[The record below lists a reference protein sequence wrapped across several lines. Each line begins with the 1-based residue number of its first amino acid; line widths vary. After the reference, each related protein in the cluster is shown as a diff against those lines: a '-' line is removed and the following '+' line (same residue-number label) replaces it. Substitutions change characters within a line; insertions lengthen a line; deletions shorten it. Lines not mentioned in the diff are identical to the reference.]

1 MKTTKFK
8 PYFDDEQLYNFYYH
22 RTNKGFYYQDLQAQ
36 KHYYQAIIIK
46 DQSILTKFSPY
57 SQDHLW
63 KQIATIIKPLRYF
76 KAFIS
81 NHQIDNGSDF
91 DQSFADLNYQL
102 NHQGW
107 FDQKQKQLL
116 AKKWQLYCHRD
127 FGKQFS
133 VPMLVIIFN
142 HQDQQLLQT
151 ISKQLLTILNQHQ
164 VIAKQL
170 TNEQLAQTIK
180 NHFHLNH
187 QDRFGTEVFEKSMKP
202 SFKDFINLDW
212 DDQQIIYYNRH
223 RQQGYFYDLMQSTI
237 DHQSLKHLDN
247 GEVIYYHYQQEQ
259 EHQWVLK
266 QFVLMTTKHHQYP
279 LIKKWQ
285 PVYQSI
291 AFGNVVTKKRLK
303 LKDLQ
308 KKLPVF
314 VQPLI
319 NNPHYLQTKPLVIGY
334 DANHDQQLVTFD
346 LAKPSTVISAHNDRC
361 FDQILSAFYL
371 KQQPMIIQIQNDFLV
386 PWINYFHLEPVAI
399 DRFWFNLFGSV
410 IDIKK
415 DPLFY
420 AKVADK
426 ANQLWTIVLTY
437 QPLISDH
444 LKIYFDQAVDHLYR
458 LGQESALNWHELYTT
473 LINHKIIKIDASD
486 QTQVQLLANTINY
499 FAINPQLC
507 AIWTKSQSISIYEHE
522 ATKLQKVFN
531 GYQDLKTNYDH
542 LIKALQRQSKQTSIN
557 KQSLRQDDW
566 IKHWV
571 DVDKYFNTL
580 GLKDCLMIKLK
591 AQLTNQGVKVDKL
604 KLKDE
609 ELLKLNDN
617 PKLKKELKSKTYFQ
631 FEKYF
636 LAWIGLKLDEQ
647 TYLNVFQSWW
657 KMFVKEIKAAKLK
670 LDQEK
675 AQLPLN
681 LITSIMDLDQ
691 PLILDWRPLIA
702 KGWNQQMLQT
712 ISTAINLLIKDQET
726 VLIFDYQLQNRHF
739 QAADFDHPQMQFLKT
754 DQVDFATLNGQLL
767 INADPHYQ
775 WKQLGFDEHRY
786 LASIDWRY
794 YYYQNRSEQQQ
805 MVIKIIANHPVD
817 VIRSDPDLSNPYDY
831 FQNQISHYETYLYQ
845 SEHLDYQQNLMQLQ
859 NRIKPNQLVN
869 RQAIAIN
876 NQFANRLWK
885 KVLKN

>member
-1 MKTTKFK
+1 MKTTKSNLR
-8 PYFDDEQLYNFYYH
+8 FDPEQLYNFYYH
-22 RTNKGFYYQDLQAQ
+22 RTNKGFYYQDLQSQ
-36 KHYYQAIIIK
+36 KYYYQAIIIK

-57 SQDHLW
+57 SQDYLW
-63 KQIATIIKPLRYF
+63 KQIATIMKPLKYF

-81 NHQIDNGSDF
+81 NNQIDNGSDF

-127 FGKQFS
+127 FVKQFS
-133 VPMLVIIFN
+133 VPMLIVIFN

-151 ISKQLLTILNQHQ
+151 ISNQLLTILNQHQ
-164 VIAKQL
+164 VIANQL

-187 QDRFGTEVFEKSMKP
+187 QDHFGTEVFEKSMKP

-212 DDQQIIYYNRH
+212 DEEQIVYYNRH
-223 RQQGYFYDLMQSTI
+223 RQQVYFYELMQSAI
-237 DHQSLKHLDN
+237 DYQSLKRLDD
-247 GEVIYYHYQQEQ
+247 GEVIYYHYEQEQ
-259 EHQWVLK
+259 EQQWVLK
-266 QFVLMTTKHHQYP
+266 EFVLMTTKHHRYP

-285 PVYQSI
+285 PVYQNI
-291 AFGNVVTKKRLK
+291 AFGHVMTKKRLK
-303 LKDLQ
+303 HKDLQ
-308 KKLPVF
+308 IKLPVF

-334 DANHDQQLVTFD
+334 DANHENHLVTFD
-346 LAKPSTVISAHNDRC
+346 LAKPSTVISLNNNRC

-371 KQQPMIIQIQNDFLV
+371 KQQPMLIQIQNDFLV
-386 PWINYFHLEPVAI
+386 PWINYFHFEPRVI
-399 DRFWFNLFGSV
+399 DQFWFNLFGKI

-420 AKVADK
+420 AKVAAK

-473 LINHKIIKIDASD
+473 LINHKIIKIEVND
-486 QTQVQLLANTINY
+486 QTQMQLLANTINY

-522 ATKLQKVFN
+522 LSKMQRVFN
-531 GYQDLKTNYDH
+531 GYQALKINYDK
-542 LIKALQRQSKQTSIN
+542 LIKELQRQSKQTTIN
-557 KQSLRQDDW
+557 KQSLWWDDL

-571 DVDKYFNTL
+571 DVDKHFNIL
-580 GLKDCLMIKLK
+580 GLKDCLMINLK
-591 AQLTNQGVKVDKL
+591 EQLTKQGIKVDKL

-609 ELLKLNDN
+609 ELLKLNNDS
-617 PKLKKELKSKTYFQ
+617 KLKKELKSKTYLQ

-636 LAWIGLKLDEQ
+636 GAWIGLNLDEQ
-647 TYLNVFQSWW
+647 SYLNVLQSWW
-657 KMFVKEIKAAKLK
+657 KMFVKEIKSAKLK

-675 AQLPLN
+675 AKLPLN
-681 LITSIMDLDQ
+681 LITTLIDLDQ

-702 KGWNQQMLQT
+702 KGWNQQMIQT
-712 ISTAINLLIKDQET
+712 ISVAINSLIKDQDT
-726 VLIFDYQLQNRHF
+726 VLIFDYPLHLQR
-739 QAADFDHPQMQFLKT
+739 ADFDHPQMQFLKA
-754 DQVDFATLNGQLL
+754 DQVDFATLSGQLL
-767 INADPHYQ
+767 INANPNYQ
-775 WKQLGFDEHRY
+775 WKQLGVDEHRY
-786 LASIDWRY
+786 LASIDHRY
-794 YYYQNRSEQQQ
+794 YYYQNQSGQLQ
-805 MVIKIIANHPVD
+805 MVIKIVDNHPVD

-831 FQNQISHYETYLYQ
+831 FQNQISRYETYLYQ
-845 SEHLDYQQNLMQLQ
+845 SEHLNYQQNLMQLQ

-876 NQFANRLWK
+876 NRFANRLWK

>member
-1 MKTTKFK
+1 MKTTKSK
-8 PYFDDEQLYNFYYH
+8 QYFDREQLYNFYYH
-22 RTNKGFYYQDLQAQ
+22 RTSKGFYYQDLQSQ
-36 KHYYQAIIIK
+36 KYYYQAIMIK
-46 DQSILTKFSPY
+46 DQSVLTKFGPY

-63 KQIATIIKPLRYF
+63 SQIATIIQPLSYF

-91 DQSFADLNYQL
+91 DQSFTDLNYQL

-127 FGKQFS
+127 FVKQFS
-133 VPMLVIIFN
+133 APMLVIVFN
-142 HQDQQLLQT
+142 HQDQQVLQT
-151 ISKQLLTILNQHQ
+151 ISNQLLTILNQHHI
-164 VIAKQL
+164 IANQL

-180 NHFHLNH
+180 NHFHLDH

-202 SFKDFINLDW
+202 SFNDFINLDW
-212 DDQQIIYYNRH
+212 DDEQTIYYNRH
-223 RQQGYFYDLMQSTI
+223 RQQIYFYDLMQSTI
-237 DHQSLKHLDN
+237 DHQSLKRLTN
-247 GEVIYYHYQQEQ
+247 GEVIYYHYEQEQ
-259 EHQWVLK
+259 DQQWQLK

-285 PVYQSI
+285 PVYQTI
-291 AFGNVVTKKRLK
+291 AFGSVAAKKRLK
-303 LKDLQ
+303 RT
-308 KKLPVF
+308 KLPVF

-334 DANHDQQLVTFD
+334 DANHDQQLITFD
-346 LAKPSTVISAHNDRC
+346 LAKSSTVISANNDRC
-361 FDQILSAFYL
+361 FDQILSGFYL
-371 KQQPMIIQIQNDFLV
+371 KQQPLVIQIQNDFLV

-399 DRFWFNLFGSV
+399 DQFWFNLFGDV

-420 AKVADK
+420 AKVAAK

-437 QPLISDH
+437 QPLISTH

-458 LGQESALNWHELYTT
+458 LGQASALNWHELYTT
-473 LINHKIIKIDASD
+473 LINHKIIKIDAND

-507 AIWTKSQSISIYEHE
+507 AIWTKSQSISVYEHE
-522 ATKLQKVFN
+522 ASKLQKVFN
-531 GYQDLKTNYDH
+531 GYQVLKTNYDH
-542 LIKALQRQSKQTSIN
+542 LIKVLQRQSKQLSLN
-557 KQSLRQDDW
+557 KPLQWDDW
-566 IKHWV
+566 IKHCV
-571 DVDKYFNTL
+571 DVDKYFSML
-580 GLKDCLMIKLK
+580 GLKDHLMIQLK
-591 AQLTNQGVKVDKL
+591 EQLTKQGVKVDKL

-609 ELLKLNDN
+609 ELLKVNDES
-617 PKLKKELKSKTYFQ
+617 KLKKELKSKTYLQ

-636 LAWIGLKLDEQ
+636 AAWIALKLDQQ
-647 TYLNVFQSWW
+647 TYLNVLQSWW
-657 KMFVKEIKAAKLK
+657 KMFVKEIKNAKLK

-675 AQLPLN
+675 AKLPLN
-681 LITSIMDLDQ
+681 LVTTLIDLDH

-702 KGWNQQMLQT
+702 KGWNQQMIQT
-712 ISTAINLLIKDQET
+712 ISAAINSLIADQNA
-726 VLIFDYQLQNRHF
+726 VLIFDYQLQN
-739 QAADFDHPQMQFLKT
+739 QPLEVVDFDQIKMQFLKAE
-754 DQVDFATLNGQLL
+754 QVDFATLNGQLL
-767 INADPHYQ
+767 INANPNYQ
-775 WKQLGFDEHRY
+775 WKQLGIDQDHY
-786 LASIDWRY
+786 LASIDHRY
-794 YYYQNRSEQQQ
+794 YYYQNQSDQHA
-805 MVIKIIANHPVD
+805 IILKIVTNHPVD

-831 FQNQISHYETYLYQ
+831 FQNQISRYETYLYQ
-845 SEHLDYQQNLMQLQ
+845 SEHLDYQQDLMQLQ

-876 NQFANRLWK
+876 NRFANRLWK